1 MEHTF
6 FPTAT
11 TRAEALRWL
20 TISEKLLS
28 GRDLM
33 GSKSFATRAR
43 DADPTLSPADDILAI
58 VDTLL
63 VGDSRIRNNQQDWY
77 SILRL
82 TPQQGQD
89 SELVATRYRNLALA
103 LNPQI
108 NKYPLAE
115 EAFRLVVD
123 AWSVLSNPSRKAIYD
138 KELSFY
144 FHAQQQQQQ
153 PDPFHNHSTTMP
165 QNFIFFGA
173 GGPSTVT
180 LPEAHAGGSNSI
192 GGSNFFRDQQ
202 VHTQPQQQHLVDFPS
217 GSNLFYES
225 GSKSSQEPAYKR
237 APPTYTDFSGNA
249 TGAYGSIQE
258 PVNDKQKQPMQDYS
272 DVSDKANAGETVE
285 DDEVNEVEID
295 TMELQDEDEDEDVDE
310 DLPFWTACPYCYYM
324 YQYSGVYSGCTLR
337 CQNCRRAFQA
347 VEIPAPPPVMAGQEG
362 YFCCW
367 GFFPLGVS
375 MENWGKN
382 KSASSTWTPFSPMF
396 SGPQNGNEK
405 GVEPK
410 NSGPRIYVDEDEV
423 FVEVSDLSGSDNE
436 WQNDREPKNKKV
448 KNVKGNGTTGMR
460 PTSSAK
466 KVQDDKRKNFN
477 VEDGFTSQNEVVE
490 MLNETASEPSKK
502 GATVNARKQP
512 NRVAKNF
519 GKLDL
524 NVEFSNETEEPA
536 SKVNQRNGPGRG
548 EDDNIEGIGF
558 FEGLDEFLN
567 SLPILNVV
575 GDDKVVKAA

>member
-1 MEHTF
+1 MEHPF

-82 TPQQGQD
+82 TPHQGQD
-89 SELVATRYRNLALA
+89 SELVATRYRNLALT
-103 LNPQI
+103 LNPQR

-144 FHAQQQQQQ
+144 FHAQQQQQ
-153 PDPFHNHSTTMP
+153 PDPFHNHSTRMP
-165 QNFIFFGA
+165 QNLIFFGA
-173 GGPSTVT
+173 GGPSTVAQ
-180 LPEAHAGGSNSI
+180 PEVHARVSSSV
-192 GGSNFFRDQQ
+192 GGSNFFCDQQ
-202 VHTQPQQQHLVDFPS
+202 VHTQPQQHHLVDFPS
-217 GSNLFYES
+217 GSNLFFGS
-225 GSKSSQEPAYKR
+225 GSKSSQEPAYKQ

-249 TGAYGSIQE
+249 TGVSGSIQE

-272 DVSDKANAGETVE
+272 NVIDGDNANAGETVE
-285 DDEVNEVEID
+285 DDEANEVEMD
-295 TMELQDEDEDEDVDE
+295 TMEVQDEDVD
-310 DLPFWTACPYCYYM
+310 DVPFWTACPYCYYM
-324 YQYSGVYSGCTLR
+324 YQYSGVYSDCTLR
-337 CQNCRRAFQA
+337 CQNCKRAFQA
-347 VEIPAPPPVMAGQEG
+347 VKIPAPPPVMAGQEA

-367 GFFPLGVS
+367 GLFPLGVS

-396 SGPQNGNEK
+396 SGPRNGNEK
-405 GVEPK
+405 MVEPK

-423 FVEVSDLSGSDNE
+423 FVEVSDSSGPDNE
-436 WQNDREPKNKKV
+436 WQNDKEPKNKKE
-448 KNVKGNGTTGMR
+448 KNVKWKGTNGMR

-466 KVQDDKRKNFN
+466 KVRDDKRKNFD
-477 VEDGFTSQNEVVE
+477 VEDGFASQNGVVE
-490 MLNETASEPSKK
+490 MLNETARELTKK
-502 GATVNARKQP
+502 GTTVNARKQP
-512 NRVAKNF
+512 NRVVKNF

-536 SKVNQRNGPGRG
+536 PKVNQGNGPGRG

-575 GDDKVVKAA
+575 GDDKVVKAAY

>member
-1 MEHTF
+1 MEHPF

-11 TRAEALRWL
+11 TRAEAMRWL
-20 TISEKLLS
+20 NISEKLLS

-43 DADPTLSPADDILAI
+43 DADPTLAPAEEILTI

-89 SELVATRYRNLALA
+89 SELVAARYRNLALI
-103 LNPQI
+103 LNPQRS
-108 NKYPLAE
+108 KYPLAE

-144 FHAQQQQQQ
+144 FHAHQQQQQ
-153 PDPFHNHSTTMP
+153 PDPFHKHSTTMP
-165 QNFIFFGA
+165 QNFIFFGS
-173 GGPSTVT
+173 GDSSTVAQ
-180 LPEAHAGGSNSI
+180 PGIHAA
-192 GGSNFFRDQQ
+192 GSNFFRDQQ
-202 VHTQPQQQHLVDFPS
+202 LPTQTQEQNLVDVPL
-217 GSNLFYES
+217 GSSLFYGS
-225 GSKSSQEPAYKR
+225 GSKSSQEPAYKQ
-237 APPTYTDFSGNA
+237 APPSYTDFSGNA
-249 TGAYGSIQE
+249 TRASRSIQE
-258 PVNDKQKQPMQDYS
+258 PVNDKRKQPMEDYS
-272 DVSDKANAGETVE
+272 NATDKDNADAGETVE
-285 DDEVNEVEID
+285 DDEVNE
-295 TMELQDEDEDEDVDE
+295 DEDEDEDE
-310 DLPFWTACPYCYYM
+310 ALPFWTACPYCYYM
-324 YQYSGVYSGCTLR
+324 YQYSGVYSDCTLR

-347 VEIPAPPPVMAGQEG
+347 LKIPAPPPVMAGQEA

-375 MENWGKN
+375 MENWGKH
-382 KSASSTWTPFSPMF
+382 KSASSTWSPFSPMF
-396 SGPQNGNEK
+396 SGPRNGNEK
-405 GVEPK
+405 GAEVK
-410 NSGPRIYVDEDEV
+410 NSGPRVYVDEDEV
-423 FVEVSDLSGSDNE
+423 FVEISDSSGSDND
-436 WQNDREPKNKKV
+436 WQNDRQPKNKKV
-448 KNVKGNGTTGMR
+448 KSVKGQETNGMR

-466 KVQDDKRKNFN
+466 KVQDDKHKNFN
-477 VEDGFTSQNEVVE
+477 VGDAFALRDGVE
-490 MLNETASEPSKK
+490 MPNEIASEPSKK
-502 GATVNARKQP
+502 GRTVNARKQP

-524 NVEFSNETEEPA
+524 NVEYNNETEKPA
-536 SKVNQRNGPGRG
+536 PKVAQGNGTGRG

-558 FEGLDEFLN
+558 FEGLDEFLT

>member
-1 MEHTF
+1 MEHPF

-20 TISEKLLS
+20 TISEKLLF

-43 DADPTLSPADDILAI
+43 EADPTLSAADEILAI

-89 SELVATRYRNLALA
+89 SELVATRYRNLALT
-103 LNPQI
+103 LNPQR

-115 EAFRLVVD
+115 EAFRLVLD

-144 FHAQQQQQQ
+144 FHAQL

-165 QNFIFFGA
+165 QNFIFFGG
-173 GGPSTVT
+173 GGPSTVAQ
-180 LPEAHAGGSNSI
+180 PEVHGG
-192 GGSNFFRDQQ
+192 GGHYFRDQQ
-202 VHTQPQQQHLVDFPS
+202 VHTQPQQHNLMDFPS
-217 GSNLFYES
+217 GSNLFFGS
-225 GSKSSQEPAYKR
+225 GSKSTSQEQPAYKQ
-237 APPTYTDFSGNA
+237 APSTYTDFSGNA
-249 TGAYGSIQE
+249 TRVSGSIQE

-272 DVSDKANAGETVE
+272 NVSDKDDGNVGGTVE
-285 DDEVNEVEID
+285 DDEMNEVEID
-295 TMELQDEDEDEDVDE
+295 TAEVEDEDEDD

-324 YQYSGVYSGCTLR
+324 YQYSGVYSDCTLR

-347 VEIPAPPPVMAGQEG
+347 VKIPAPPPVMAGQEG

-382 KSASSTWTPFSPMF
+382 ESASSTWTPFSPMF
-396 SGPQNGNEK
+396 SAPRNGKEK
-405 GVEPK
+405 GVEQK
-410 NSGPRIYVDEDEV
+410 NSGPRIYVDEEDV
-423 FVEVSDLSGSDNE
+423 FVEISDSSGSDND
-436 WQNDREPKNKKV
+436 WQNDREPKNKTV
-448 KNVKGNGTTGMR
+448 KNVKGKGTNGTR
-460 PTSSAK
+460 PTSSAN
-466 KVQDDKRKNFN
+466 KVQDDKLKNFN
-477 VEDGFTSQNEVVE
+477 VEDGFASRNRVVE
-490 MLNETASEPSKK
+490 MLNETASDPSKK

-519 GKLDL
+519 EKLDL
-524 NVEFSNETEEPA
+524 NVEFSNETEELAP
-536 SKVNQRNGPGRG
+536 KVIQGSGPGRG

>member
-6 FPTAT
+6 FPTT
-11 TRAEALRWL
+11 TRRAEAVRWL

-28 GRDLM
+28 ERDLM

-43 DADPTLSPADDILAI
+43 DAVPTLAPADEILAI

-63 VGDSRIRNNQQDWY
+63 VRDIRIGNNQQDWY
-77 SILRL
+77 SILGL

-89 SELVATRYRNLALA
+89 SELVAARYRNLALM
-103 LNPQI
+103 LNPQR

-123 AWSVLSNPSRKAIYD
+123 AWSLLSNPSRKAIYD

-144 FHAQQQQQQ
+144 FHAQQQQ
-153 PDPFHNHSTTMP
+153 PDPFHNQSTTMP

-173 GGPSTVT
+173 GGPSAVAQ
-180 LPEAHAGGSNSI
+180 PEVHAGGSSCVR
-192 GGSNFFRDQQ
+192 GSNFFRDQQ
-202 VHTQPQQQHLVDFPS
+202 VNTQLQQKNLLDFTS
-217 GSNLFYES
+217 GSNLFYGC
-225 GSKSSQEPAYKR
+225 GSKSSEEPAHKQ
-237 APPTYTDFSGNA
+237 APPSYTDFSGNA
-249 TGAYGSIQE
+249 TRVSGSIQE

-272 DVSDKANAGETVE
+272 NVSDKDNANAGESVE
-285 DDEVNEVEID
+285 DDEVEEVEID
-295 TMELQDEDEDEDVDE
+295 TMKVQDEDD

-324 YQYSGVYSGCTLR
+324 YQYSGVYTDCTLR

-347 VEIPAPPPVMAGQEG
+347 VAIPAPPPVMAGQEA

-382 KSASSTWTPFSPMF
+382 MSASSTWTPFSPMF
-396 SGPQNGNEK
+396 CGPRNGHGK
-405 GVEPK
+405 GVETK

-423 FVEVSDLSGSDNE
+423 FVEISDSSGSDTG
-436 WQNDREPKNKKV
+436 WQIDGEPKNKKV
-448 KNVKGNGTTGMR
+448 KNVKEKGTNDLM
-460 PTSSAK
+460 PNSSAK
-466 KVQDDKRKNFN
+466 KARDDKRKNVN
-477 VEDGFTSQNEVVE
+477 VEDGFASRNRVVE
-490 MLNETASEPSKK
+490 MLNETASEPNKK
-502 GATVNARKQP
+502 GATANARKQP

-536 SKVNQRNGPGRG
+536 PKVNQGNGPGRG

-567 SLPILNVV
+567 SLPILNGV

>member
-1 MEHTF
+1 
-6 FPTAT
+6 
-11 TRAEALRWL
+11 
-20 TISEKLLS
+20 
-28 GRDLM
+28 M

-43 DADPTLSPADDILAI
+43 DADPTLSPADEILAI

-63 VGDSRIRNNQQDWY
+63 VGDSRIRNNQKDWY

-89 SELVATRYRNLALA
+89 SELVATQYRNLALT
-103 LNPQI
+103 LNPQR

-144 FHAQQQQQQ
+144 FHAQQQQQ

-173 GGPSTVT
+173 GGPSTVAQ
-180 LPEAHAGGSNSI
+180 PEVHAGGSDGT

-202 VHTQPQQQHLVDFPS
+202 VRKQPQQQNLVDFPS
-217 GSNLFYES
+217 GSNLFYGS
-225 GSKSSQEPAYKR
+225 GSKSSQESAYEQ

-249 TGAYGSIQE
+249 TYVSGPIQE
-258 PVNDKQKQPMQDYS
+258 PLNDKQKQPMQDYS
-272 DVSDKANAGETVE
+272 NVSDKDNANAGETVE

-295 TMELQDEDEDEDVDE
+295 SMEMQDEDDNVDE

-324 YQYSGVYSGCTLR
+324 YQYSGVYSDCTLR

-347 VEIPAPPPVMAGQEG
+347 VKIPAPPPVMAGQEG

-375 MENWGKN
+375 LENWGKN

-396 SGPQNGNEK
+396 SGPRNGNEK

-410 NSGPRIYVDEDEV
+410 NSGPPIYVDEDEV
-423 FVEVSDLSGSDNE
+423 FVEVSGSSGSDNE

-448 KNVKGNGTTGMR
+448 KNVKGRGTNGMR
-460 PTSSAK
+460 HTSSAK

-477 VEDGFTSQNEVVE
+477 VEDGYASRNGVVE
-490 MLNETASEPSKK
+490 ILNETASEPSKK
-502 GATVNARKQP
+502 GANFNARKQP

-524 NVEFSNETEEPA
+524 NVEFSNETEELVA
-536 SKVNQRNGPGRG
+536 KENQRNGPGRG

-575 GDDKVVKAA
+575 GDDKAVKAA